1 MKDVSKRAKNPAN
14 VFAGR
19 NLKYFM
25 DVNGIK
31 EEQLAASFGIE
42 PDSLQ
47 RILSGRNAISGPYN
61 YILLNEY
68 NCDLNFIYGG
78 VSYSDKTN
86 IKFDVTDDKI
96 PGAKMNE
103 AVSREL
109 HYLADVLEDM
119 SG

>member
-1 MKDVSKRAKNPAN
+1 MKSISKRTRNPAN

-25 DVNGIK
+25 DVNDIP

-47 RILSGRNAISGPYN
+47 KILSGRNAISGPYN
-61 YILLNEY
+61 YILLHEY

-78 VSYSDKTN
+78 ICCSEKIN
-86 IKFDVTDDKI
+86 IELELTKDEI
-96 PGAKMNE
+96 SESKMRE
-103 AVSREL
+103 ALSREL
-109 HYLADVLEDM
+109 HYLADILVNMRE
-119 SG
+119 

>member
-1 MKDVSKRAKNPAN
+1 M
-14 VFAGR
+14 
-19 NLKYFM
+19 
-25 DVNGIK
+25 
-31 EEQLAASFGIE
+31 AASFGIE

-78 VSYSDKTN
+78 VSYSDKNN
-86 IKFDVTDDKI
+86 IKFEVTSDRTSK
-96 PGAKMNE
+96 AKMYQ